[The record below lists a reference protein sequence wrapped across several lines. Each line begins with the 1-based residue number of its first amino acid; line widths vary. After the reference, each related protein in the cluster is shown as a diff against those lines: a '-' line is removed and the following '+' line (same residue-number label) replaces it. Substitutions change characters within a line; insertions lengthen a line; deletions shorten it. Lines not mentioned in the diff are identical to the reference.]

1 MNQFARST
9 ALLGEAAIERL
20 KNAHVAVFGI
30 GGVGSYAAEALARAG
45 IGTLTLTDNDCVSL
59 TNLNRQLYALHS
71 TIGQPKVLVAA
82 ERIHD
87 INPDCRVSARQ
98 EFYLPENAPQL
109 LSPDFDYIIDAVDTV
124 AAKLDLA
131 CRAAEMNIP
140 IISCMGTGN
149 KLDASLFQVTDLFK
163 TSVCPLCRVMRRELK
178 KRGLNRLKV
187 VYSPEPPLIPS
198 HSEESG
204 ESSRVPGSVSF
215 VPPVAGLLLA
225 GEVVRNLTEVE

>member
-1 MNQFARST
+1 MNQFARSA

-20 KNAHVAVFGI
+20 KNSHVAVFGI

-45 IGTLTLTDNDCVSL
+45 VGALTLTDNDCVSI

-71 TIGQPKVLVAA
+71 TIGQPKVSVAA

-149 KLDASLFQVTDLFK
+149 KLDASLFQVADLFK

-204 ESSRVPGSVSF
+204 ESARVPGSVSF

-225 GEVVRNLTEVE
+225 GEVVRNLTEAE